1 MSEDEFTSGADYL
14 WAGIDL
20 DAASDAVRLIGEK
33 VSSTMRPEVMGQVGG
48 FGAMFKLDTS
58 RYREPILVSSTDGVG
73 TKLKIAQMMNRH
85 DTVGIDLLAMCAD
98 DVVTTGAEPLFFE
111 DYIATGKVVPERI
124 AAIVGGMA
132 EGCQKAGCALVGGET
147 AEHPGV
153 MEPNEYDLAGFCVGV
168 VEKSEII
175 DGSMVKPSDSIVGIA
190 SSGLHSN
197 GYSLV
202 RKLLLDSGDYKLSDW
217 IADFGFELGEE
228 LLTPSHIYARTVLE
242 IIKSCEIRAIAHVTG
257 GGITENLPRVLPKG
271 IGAEIEVG
279 SWDVPPI
286 FKFLQ
291 KVGNIE
297 TAEMFRV
304 FNMGIGMLLVMDSGW
319 VPRAIEIIEGEGYKA
334 YEIGRTAEES
344 EGVCYS

>member
-1 MSEDEFTSGADYL
+1 MNEDKPVSGADYL

-20 DAASDAVRLIGEK
+20 GAASDAVRLIGEK
-33 VSSTMRPEVMGQVGG
+33 VSSTMRPEVMGRVGG

-58 RYREPILVSSTDGVG
+58 RYREPILVSATDGVG
-73 TKLKIAQMMNRH
+73 TKLKIAQMMDRH

-111 DYIATGKVVPERI
+111 DYIATGKLVPEKI

-132 EGCQKAGCALVGGET
+132 EGCKKAGCALIGGET

-153 MEPNEYDLAGFCVGV
+153 MEPDEYDLAGFCVGV

-175 DGSMVKPSDSIVGIA
+175 DGSRVKLSDSIVGIA
-190 SSGLHSN
+190 SAGLHSN

-202 RKLLLDSGDYKLSDW
+202 RKLLFDSGDYKLGDR

-228 LLTPSHIYARTVLE
+228 LLAPSHIYARAVLKT
-242 IIKSCEIRAIAHVTG
+242 IKSCEIGAIAHVTG

-271 IGAEIEVG
+271 MGAEIEVG
-279 SWDVPPI
+279 SWEVLPI

-291 KVGNIE
+291 KVGNVDL
-297 TAEMFRV
+297 AEMFRV
-304 FNMGIGMLLVMDSGW
+304 FNMGVGMLLVMDPGW

-334 YEIGRTAEES
+334 YEIGKIIGEG
-344 EGVCYS
+344 EGVRYS